1 MKKNIV
7 IAGAS
12 SGLGN
17 ALARE
22 YLKQGHQV
30 FGCGRTPKVPIGSV
44 HYTPVDL
51 TESAEVAS
59 WLADIVSGHNHIDVC
74 INCAGSLASGKLL
87 WEYDADEV
95 RSMIDTNIIGLCN
108 LIRPVI
114 PQMKRQGY
122 GRFITMASNPAG
134 YPPQGLGL
142 YTLCKSAV
150 EQLIALLG
158 EELPEEVT
166 VVALYPGMINTPMLQ
181 KSVGKEAAESYQK
194 PEQWAERAG
203 NALIHISKEHQGR
216 HLGVEELLG

>member
-30 FGCGRTPKVPIGSV
+30 FGCGRTQKIFIDSI
-44 HYTPVDL
+44 HYTSVDL
-51 TESAEVAS
+51 TESAEVSS
-59 WLADIVSGHNHIDVC
+59 WLADIVSGNNHIDVC
-74 INCAGSLASGKLL
+74 INCAGSLAAGKSL
-87 WEYDADEV
+87 WEYDAEET
-95 RSMIDTNIIGLCN
+95 RSMIDINIVGLCN
-108 LIRPVI
+108 LIRSVI
-114 PQMKRQGY
+114 PHMKQQGY

-142 YTLCKSAV
+142 YALCKSAV
-150 EQLIALLG
+150 EQLIVLLG
-158 EELPEEVT
+158 DELSEVVT

-181 KSVGKEAAESYQK
+181 KSIGKEAAEAYQK
-194 PEQWAERAG
+194 PEMWAQRAG
-203 NALIHISKEHQGR
+203 NALININNKYQGR
-216 HLGVEELLG
+216 HISLEELLG